1 MPWLRIDDGMVEHL
15 KVASLS
21 DGAFRAHVEAMSFC
35 ARNLTDGHIPTAVA
49 KKQGWSKRA
58 SELVRAGLWEKEEGG
73 HSIHDYLDYN
83 PSRAQVE
90 AEREAAR
97 RRMNRRRSPDV
108 RANNGRSSTEVHP
121 GVREKF
127 NDPDP
132 DPDPDVLSEH
142 PDPERAPARD
152 EAEPE
157 GGGVPRIDWDAL
169 DREVRES
176 GQAERYTFRR
186 GAL

>member
-35 ARNLTDGHIPTAVA
+35 ARNLTDGHIPAAVA

-83 PSRAQVE
+83 PSREQVE

-97 RRMNRRRSPDV
+97 RRMNRRRSPVV
-108 RANNGRSSTEVHP
+108 RPNNGRSSTEVHP
-121 GVREKF
+121 LVREKF
-127 NDPDP
+127 SDPDP
-132 DPDPDVLSEH
+132 DPLPDVLSEH
-142 PDPERAPARD
+142 PDPERVGAMRSESEGAGRPSAADIRALV
-152 EAEPE
+152 EAKE
-157 GGGVPRIDWDAL
+157 RT
-169 DREVRES
+169 R
-176 GQAERYTFRR
+176 AEAMR
-186 GAL
+186 GE